1 MGLVSLQKDK
11 EILDISVPEERPGED
26 TIKMLPFANQEESSY
41 QKPPCWHPDLR
52 FQMIHI

>member
-1 MGLVSLQKDK
+1 MGLVSLQKGK
-11 EILDISVPEERPGED
+11 ETLEYTEERPCED
-26 TIKMLPFANQEESSY
+26 TIKMLPFANQEESSH

>member
-11 EILDISVPEERPGED
+11 EILAISVSEERPGED